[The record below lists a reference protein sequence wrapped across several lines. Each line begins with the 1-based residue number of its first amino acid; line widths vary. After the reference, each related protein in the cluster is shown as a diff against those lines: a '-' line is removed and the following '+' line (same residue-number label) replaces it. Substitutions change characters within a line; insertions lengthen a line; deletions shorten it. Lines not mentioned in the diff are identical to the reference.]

1 VIVVMAPAADA
12 PAIEHVI
19 ARLVE
24 RGFDVHR
31 STGAERTVLG
41 VVGPTQQLDTAEL
54 ELLPGVD
61 EVVRVSTPYKLVSR
75 AFHPD
80 DTLVKVGRPGKNEVT
95 FGGEEVVVAA
105 GPCSVESE
113 EQIRRTAA
121 AVRAA
126 GARLLRGGAFKP
138 RSSPYSF
145 QGLGEPGLELLRR
158 AADAEGLAVVTE
170 VMDPSQIALVAGY
183 ADMLQVGA
191 RNMQN
196 YVLLRELGK
205 CGKPVLLKRG
215 LAATIE
221 EWLLSA
227 EHVAAAG
234 NHAIVLCER
243 GIRTFETATR
253 NTMDISAIP
262 VIEKRSHLPVVAD
275 PSHGV
280 GIRDK
285 VAAMA
290 RAAVAAGADGLL
302 VEVHHDPDKALS
314 DGAQSLFPD
323 QFQALMDQ
331 LRIIVPALGRSI

>member
-1 VIVVMAPAADA
+1 MIVVMSPAAE
-12 PAIEHVI
+12 PADVEHVI

-41 VVGPTQQLDTAEL
+41 VVGPTAELDPAEL
-54 ELLPGVD
+54 ELLPGV
-61 EVVRVSTPYKLVSR
+61 EEAVRVSSPYKLVSR
-75 AFHPD
+75 AFHPE
-80 DTLVKVGRPGKNEVT
+80 DTLVRVGDVT

-105 GPCSVESE
+105 GPCSVENE
-113 EQIRRTAA
+113 DQIRRTAA

-126 GARLLRGGAFKP
+126 GARLLRGGAYKP

-145 QGLGEPGLELLRR
+145 QGLGEEGLELLRK
-158 AADAEGLAVVTE
+158 AADEQGLALVTE
-170 VMDPSQIALVAGY
+170 VMDPSQISVVSGY

-196 YVLLRELGK
+196 YVLLREVGK
-205 CGKPVLLKRG
+205 AKKPVLLKRG

-227 EHVAAAG
+227 EHLAVAG
-234 NHAIVLCER
+234 CRDVVLCER

-262 VIEKRSHLPVVAD
+262 VIEKRSHLPVIAD
-275 PSHGV
+275 PSHGI

-285 VAAMA
+285 VPAMA

-302 VEVHHDPDKALS
+302 VEVHCDPDKALS
-314 DGAQSLFPD
+314 DGPQSLFPE

>member
-12 PAIEHVI
+12 VEVEHVI

-41 VVGPTQQLDTAEL
+41 VVGPTADLDPAEL
-54 ELLPGVD
+54 SLLPGVE
-61 EVVRVSTPYKLVSR
+61 EVVRISSPYKLVSR
-75 AFHPD
+75 AFHPG
-80 DTLVKVGRPGKNEVT
+80 DTLVRVRDVT

-105 GPCSVESE
+105 GPCSVENE
-113 EQIRRTAA
+113 DQIRRTAA

-145 QGLGEPGLELLRR
+145 QGLGEEGLALLRR
-158 AADAEGLAVVTE
+158 AADEQGMALVTE
-170 VMDPSQIALVAGY
+170 VLDPAQVPLVAGY

-196 YVLLRELGK
+196 YSLLRELGK
-205 CGKPVLLKRG
+205 AGKPVLLKRG

-227 EHVAAAG
+227 EHLVVAG
-234 NHAIVLCER
+234 NRDVVLCER

-262 VIEKRSHLPVVAD
+262 VIEKRSHLPVIAD

-285 VAAMA
+285 VPAMA

-302 VEVHHDPDKALS
+302 VEVHCDPDRALS
-314 DGAQSLFPD
+314 DGAQSLFPE

-331 LRIIVPALGRSI
+331 LRIIVPAIGRSI

>member
-1 VIVVMAPAADA
+1 MIVVMSPAAE
-12 PAIEHVI
+12 PADVEHVI

-41 VVGPTQQLDTAEL
+41 VVGPTAELDPAEL
-54 ELLPGVD
+54 ELLPGV
-61 EVVRVSTPYKLVSR
+61 EEAMRVSSPYKLVSR
-75 AFHPD
+75 AFHPE
-80 DTLVKVGRPGKNEVT
+80 DTLVRVGQPGENQVT
-95 FGGEEVVVAA
+95 FGGEEVIVAA
-105 GPCSVESE
+105 GPCSVENE
-113 EQIRRTAA
+113 DQIRRTAA

-145 QGLGEPGLELLRR
+145 QGLGEGGLELLRR
-158 AADAEGLAVVTE
+158 AADEQGLALVTE

-205 CGKPVLLKRG
+205 AGKPVLLKRG

-227 EHVAAAG
+227 EHLAVAG
-234 NHAIVLCER
+234 CRDVVLCER

-275 PSHGV
+275 PSHGI

-285 VAAMA
+285 VPAMA
-290 RAAVAAGADGLL
+290 RAAVAFPAQW
-302 VEVHHDPDKALS
+302 DPK
-314 DGAQSLFPD
+314 
-323 QFQALMDQ
+323 
-331 LRIIVPALGRSI
+331 LGIHVT